1 MWIEAHA
8 TLCLSY
14 QDGTIFWCCHTGGS
28 DWRIVR
34 AEISWEAV
42 TPGDRQ
48 PRRLS
53 HLYAAPL
60 PPRPEGPAT
69 WHFRPAA
76 TQLRSPAVVQLL
88 RSPGIAWTVR
98 TFRTFWRLR
107 LHPFW
112 SGKPGFEHLAAS
124 KQWDNGRFELKWL
137 VLKESELLRLSQ
149 TCNLKGHISLKHW
162 STAQTAHVTWVTWQF
177 FTSFKCTSAVAL
189 GFSGAAL
196 GARLCLASKVGEIF
210 HLTFSLVPS
219 LFSFMPMSQWV
230 NVVDSKIQTLQK
242 TSRITFW
249 NGVMPLCL
257 TWCHLENHSKSAE
270 ICMRFLSKICYWG
283 STSII
288 QRWPRSICCCWIRW
302 STRKVGSL
310 LILLRPQR
318 AKPNAEM
325 IGCGGRNGEFPEH
338 HTYLKRFHYE
348 IPDINAQKSEHPAG
362 WHLEEYQVQN
372 ADLGPLS
379 HSWALLLC

>member
-8 TLCLSY
+8 TLWLFY
-14 QDGTIFWCCHTGGS
+14 RDGTIFWCCHTGGS

-60 PPRPEGPAT
+60 PPRPEGTAT
-69 WHFRPAA
+69 WYFRPAA

-149 TCNLKGHISLKHW
+149 TCNLKAHISLKHW
-162 STAQTAHVTWVTWQF
+162 STAQTAHVTWVTCQF

-210 HLTFSLVPS
+210 HPTCP
-219 LFSFMPMSQWV
+219 FSFFIHANESMSQCCSFQNSNPTKNTTKNLTHQFLKRSHAPLPSMEPLGESFQV
-230 NVVDSKIQTLQK
+230 G
-242 TSRITFW
+242 W
-249 NGVMPLCL
+249 NLHALPFKNL
-257 TWCHLENHSKSAE
+257 
-270 ICMRFLSKICYWG
+270 
-283 STSII
+283 
-288 QRWPRSICCCWIRW
+288 
-302 STRKVGSL
+302 
-310 LILLRPQR
+310 LLR
-318 AKPNAEM
+318 K
-325 IGCGGRNGEFPEH
+325 H
-338 HTYLKRFHYE
+338 LH
-348 IPDINAQKSEHPAG
+348 HPA
-362 WHLEEYQVQN
+362 LTTFN
-372 ADLGPLS
+372 
-379 HSWALLLC
+379 LLLLNTMIHEESGFASDTS